1 MEKLRLINRSFNIS
15 SVCILCF
22 MLLTSSCTERK
33 GSPVGIELIDEKE
46 MGEGPIEIMVFADRD
61 TSFDEQL
68 NGGASPQLLV
78 GSEGETI
85 LRSLLRFETLP
96 EADSILRANVKLR
109 KSSGYSISSFDVVAY
124 TLTEDWDEIQVT
136 WETAE
141 NDSSGEPVPWS
152 QSGGDF
158 DPVEVGRFYFS
169 DDDEDTLFEMSLDT
183 ELVKG
188 WIDGSVQ
195 NNGIILISSM
205 EGSDFML
212 SSLISRQSTDGIGE
226 PSIEVEY
233 VTEENPDSTLLAEFL
248 VTNDAFIYDFQGS
261 ANPSRLKLG
270 DIPSFR
276 TMLSFDLSEFDS
288 TWTIIRADLN
298 VKFSDTTHY
307 HDELVAEAMA
317 VLDSV
322 WIGSDTE
329 IDNAVLGSVTIS
341 PGDSTLELNLTG
353 IVQLWVS
360 GDFENYGVIIKMG
373 RTTDVF
379 GYLETHGVD
388 TPEQDNRPSLRLYYH
403 KPGGPPF
410 DRERVEEKKISRVM
424 E

>member
-1 MEKLRLINRSFNIS
+1 LVNRFLKKS
-15 SVCILCF
+15 SVCILF
-22 MLLTSSCTERK
+22 LLLLASSCTERK

-46 MGEGPIEIMVFADRD
+46 MGEGPIEVIVYADRD

-96 EADSILRANVKLR
+96 EADSILRATVKLR

-136 WETAE
+136 WETAL
-141 NDSSGEPVPWS
+141 NDSSGEPVPWIR
-152 QSGGDF
+152 SGGDF
-158 DPVEVGRFYFS
+158 DPVEVGSFFFS

-183 ELVKG
+183 ELVEA

-195 NNGIILISSM
+195 NNGIILVSSM
-205 EGSDFML
+205 EGSDFIL
-212 SSLISRQSTDGIGE
+212 ASLISRQSTDGIGE
-226 PSIEVEY
+226 PTIEVEY
-233 VTEENPDSTLLAEFL
+233 ITEDNPDSTLLAEFL

-261 ANPSRLKLG
+261 ANPSTLILG
-270 DIPSFR
+270 DIPNFG

-298 VKFSDTTHY
+298 IHFSDTTHY

-317 VLDSV
+317 VLDTT
-322 WIGSDTE
+322 WNGSDTE
-329 IDNAVLGSVTIS
+329 IDNAILGSVTIS
-341 PGDSTLELNLTG
+341 PGDSAFELNLTG
-353 IVQLWVS
+353 IIQLWVT
-360 GDFENYGVIIKMG
+360 GEFENYGVIIKMG
-373 RTTDVF
+373 RTTNVF
-379 GYLETHGVD
+379 GYLEMYGVG
-388 TPEQDNRPSLRLYYH
+388 TPEQDNRPSLRLFYH
-403 KPGGPPF
+403 KPGEPPF
-410 DRERVEEKKISRVM
+410 DQEGAEEKKISRSM
-424 E
+424 K